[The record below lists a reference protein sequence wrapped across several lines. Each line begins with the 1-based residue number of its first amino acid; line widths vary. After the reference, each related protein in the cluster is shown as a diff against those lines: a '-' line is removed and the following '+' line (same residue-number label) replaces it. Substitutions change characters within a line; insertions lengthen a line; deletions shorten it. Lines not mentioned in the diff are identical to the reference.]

1 MYTLM
6 RYLKE
11 YVDAHP
17 AEYGRWLKDRR
28 LGK

>member
-11 YVDAHP
+11 YVDARP
-17 AEYGRWLKDRR
+17 AEYCRWLQERR